1 MTDIGDYDTNFKMNP
16 PLRSA
21 SDREALLVALADGT
35 VDAIATDHAP
45 HAPQEKII
53 EFERAAFGI
62 TGLETALG
70 LAITRLHREQR
81 FRCAASWN
89 CLPQARRG
97 LSTCA
102 GVARSRAEAM
112 PT

>member
-1 MTDIGDYDTNFKMNP
+1 MNP

-21 SDREALLVALADGT
+21 EDREALIAALGDST

-45 HAPQEKII
+45 HAQHEKIV

-70 LAITRLHREQR
+70 LAIQRSAVRRTR
-81 FRCAASWN
+81 FRWRALSS
-89 CLPQARRG
+89 CLHLARRG
-97 LSTCA
+97 SSICA
-102 GVARSRAEAM
+102 DVERSPRQPCRRDYLRSEEALDI
-112 PT
+112 